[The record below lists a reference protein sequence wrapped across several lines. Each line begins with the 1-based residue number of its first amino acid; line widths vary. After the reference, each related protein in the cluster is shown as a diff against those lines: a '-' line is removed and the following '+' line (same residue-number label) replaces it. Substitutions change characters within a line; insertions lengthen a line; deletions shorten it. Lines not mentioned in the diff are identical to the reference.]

1 MDEKQR
7 VWNSVLGEIELN
19 ISKPQFNTW
28 IKNTYPI
35 SMDEKEIVICVPSA
49 FTRDWLENKFL
60 DHY

>member
-35 SMDEKEIVICVPSA
+35 SMDESEIVICVPSA
-49 FTRDWLENKFL
+49 FTRNWL
-60 DHY
+60 